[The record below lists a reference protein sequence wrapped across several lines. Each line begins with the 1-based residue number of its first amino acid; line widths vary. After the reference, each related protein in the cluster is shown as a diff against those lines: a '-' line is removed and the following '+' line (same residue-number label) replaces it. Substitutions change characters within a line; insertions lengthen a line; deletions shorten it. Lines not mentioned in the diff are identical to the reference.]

1 MAPAACAGAWLS
13 LMLDEVDYGMVLLDV
28 QAQVLHANQ
37 AARTEFESEHPLQ
50 LLAGG
55 GLRAR
60 QGQHELRLRDALA
73 GARRGR
79 RTLLSLDDA
88 GRALSVAVIP
98 LDGHGEVGATLL
110 LMGKRRTC
118 TMPTLQGFADCHG
131 LTAAETRV
139 LAGLCAGTASA
150 RSGPAAW
157 REPGHGALTDQQHA
171 RQDWRQKHPRTG
183 AAGVGA
189 AAVGGRIARN
199 RLDLVYGSAHRQCTA
214 SA

>member
-28 QAQVLHANQ
+28 RAQVLHANQ

-60 QGQHELRLRDALA
+60 QGHHELRLRDALA
-73 GARRGR
+73 GARGGR

-88 GRALSVAVIP
+88 GRPLSVAVIP

-139 LAGLCAGTASA
+139 LAGLCAGTH
-150 RSGPAAW
+150 P
-157 REPGHGALTDQQHA
+157 REVA
-171 RQDWRQKHPRTG
+171 RQHGVSLVTVRSQISSMRAKTG
-183 AAGVGA
+183 AGSIRALVQQVWVLPPLAG
-189 AAVGGRIARN
+189 
-199 RLDLVYGSAHRQCTA
+199 GSRATG
-214 SA
+214 